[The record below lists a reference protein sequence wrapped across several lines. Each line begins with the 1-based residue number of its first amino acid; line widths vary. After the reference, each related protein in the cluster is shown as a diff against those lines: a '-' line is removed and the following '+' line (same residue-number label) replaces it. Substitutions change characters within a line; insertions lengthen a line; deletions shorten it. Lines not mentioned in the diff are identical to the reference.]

1 MELLGKSKLELRD
14 FCVSL
19 GEPAYRGG
27 QLYHALYAER
37 KFSVREISNL
47 PAALRERLAT
57 ESTITLPT
65 VRQTYASQDGSV
77 RYLFGLP
84 DSGADAKRK
93 SAAASVEAVFM
104 PSPGRQTLCIST
116 QAGCAVDCHF
126 CLTAQLGLIRNL
138 TAAEI
143 LAQVLLPLERHKTQ
157 LAPQTNL
164 VLMGQG
170 EPLLNFDAVMAA
182 LRIVLDPEGLALSP
196 KHVTLSTSGIVPGI
210 ERLAHEKIRP
220 KLAISLN
227 ATNDEQRDAVMPINR
242 KYPLAALLASCRNY
256 PLRPWEHLTFEYVM
270 LGGVND
276 SREDA
281 RRVVRLLANLTS
293 VKVNLI
299 PWNPG
304 ELPYRESS
312 AEDIEAFRK
321 ILADRGI
328 PTFVRYSRGRDVMAA
343 CGQLALLNITPANAN
358 AAAPQP

>member
-1 MELLGKSKLELRD
+1 MELLGKSKNDLRD
-14 FCVSL
+14 FLVSL

-47 PAALRERLAT
+47 PAALRERIAT
-57 ESTITLPT
+57 EATITLPT
-65 VRQTYASQDGSV
+65 VKETYASQDGSV
-77 RYLFGLP
+77 RYLFGLS
-84 DSGADAKRK
+84 DSGADARRK
-93 SAAASVEAVFM
+93 SVPASVEAVFM
-104 PSPGRQTLCIST
+104 PSTGRQTICIST

-138 TAAEI
+138 TPAEI
-143 LAQVLLPLERHKTQ
+143 LAQVLLPLEQHKSQ

-182 LRIVLDPEGLALSP
+182 LGIILDPEALALSP

-210 ERLAHEKIRP
+210 ERLAQEKIRP

-227 ATNDEQRDAVMPINR
+227 ASNDEQRDAVMPINR
-242 KYPLAALLASCRNY
+242 KYPLAALLAACRNY

-270 LGGVND
+270 LGDVND
-276 SREDA
+276 SPEDA
-281 RRVVRLLANLTS
+281 RRVVRLLANLKS
-293 VKVNLI
+293 IKVNLI
-299 PWNPG
+299 PWNHG

-312 AEDIEAFRK
+312 ADSIDAFRK
-321 ILADRGI
+321 ILVDRGI
-328 PTFVRYSRGRDVMAA
+328 PAFVRYSRGRDVMAA
-343 CGQLALLNITPANAN
+343 CGQLALLNIAPANTN

>member
-1 MELLGKSKLELRD
+1 MELLGKSKSELRD

-19 GEPAYRGG
+19 
-27 QLYHALYAER
+27 
-37 KFSVREISNL
+37 
-47 PAALRERLAT
+47 RERLAA

-65 VRQTYASQDGSV
+65 VRHTYASQDGSV
-77 RYLFGLP
+77 RYLFGLS

-93 SAAASVEAVFM
+93 SGPASVEAVFM
-104 PSPGRQTLCIST
+104 PSTGRQTICIST

-138 TAAEI
+138 TPAEI
-143 LAQVLLPLERHKTQ
+143 LAQILIPLEQHKAE

-182 LRIVLDPEGLALSP
+182 LRIILDPAALALSP

-210 ERLAHEKIRP
+210 ERLAQEKIRP

-227 ATNDEQRDAVMPINR
+227 ASNDQQRDAVMPINR
-242 KYPLAALLASCRNY
+242 KYPLAALLAACRNY
-256 PLRPWEHLTFEYVM
+256 PLRPSEHLTFEYAM

-276 SREDA
+276 SPEDA
-281 RRVVRLLANLTS
+281 RRVVRLLANLKS

-304 ELPYRESS
+304 ELPYRES
-312 AEDIEAFRK
+312 AAADIEAFRK
-321 ILADRGI
+321 ILVDRGI

-343 CGQLALLNITPANAN
+343 CGQLALLDIAPANAN